1 MTFNVHATTCIYQ
14 NNMLFDLFIII
25 IIKSYTNYWN
35 YDLNVLYDS
44 TWQGTGGGGG
54 GWATPSM
61 WCIKPVTTAP
71 KGSTW
76 HRGSNMAGWES
87 SISME
92 VYGELS
98 IAMFTER

>member
-1 MTFNVHATTCIYQ
+1 MTQPDRARV
-14 NNMLFDLFIII
+14 
-25 IIKSYTNYWN
+25 
-35 YDLNVLYDS
+35 VE
-44 TWQGTGGGGG
+44 
-54 GWATPSM
+54 
-61 WCIKPVTTAP
+61 AP
-71 KGSTW
+71 GELHLPCGVSSRSPQHQRGPPG